1 MLPAQ
6 PLGSARGFIQGSVTV
21 EDQELLAAIGKVA
34 LDAAALEYLIAVLVA
49 ATEGQTEDYARKLAA
64 SPGAARKALEKL
76 SAARPARMDLD
87 LLSRDASALVTDR
100 HVLMHSVAMRDI
112 EDSGGP
118 GVGIW
123 NPLKNAETRITAP
136 QVLDHARSIRIL
148 TRKVRVMIADAA
160 G

>member
-1 MLPAQ
+1 MRYAARAP
-6 PLGSARGFIQGSVTV
+6 PGSARGLTQGSVTV

-49 ATEGQTEDYARKLAA
+49 ATEGQTEDYARQLAA
-64 SPGAARKALEKL
+64 SPGAARNALEKL
-76 SAARPARMDLD
+76 SAARPARVDLD

-118 GVGIW
+118 GAGIW
-123 NPLKNAETRITAP
+123 SPLKNAETRITAP

-148 TRKVRVMIADAA
+148 TREV
-160 G
+160 GS